1 MTYEHNGKCLSQVPR
16 VLCHTCEGWV
26 GNPIQGGKFLML
38 TGQSGIRN
46 LASTGCLQGKIGEV
60 QNRFQ
65 VLNTIEKN
73 IYMYVY

>member
-1 MTYEHNGKCLSQVPR
+1 M
-16 VLCHTCEGWV
+16 
-26 GNPIQGGKFLML
+26 GNPVQGGKFLVL

-73 IYMYVY
+73 IYICMYISLF